1 MMKNKTRF
9 NQFLDSIEGINPKI
23 LSARLKEMEKTG
35 LIKRKVYS
43 EIPVR
48 VEYFLTEKGRALK
61 SILDQMAS
69 FSIQY
74 CSRDVF
80 KGGKPSSLPQT
91 YLIEKKQI
99 QIHFSKLTVKIIVLA
114 LTEGSFTRN
123 SSLMNQNIYRSY
135 SNMRIYCRQW
145 CLLHSGTHANQ
156 KVLQPQVRKW
166 IQSLQKYS
174 YAYSE
179 FKSTKN
185 LY

>member
-48 VEYFLTEKGRALK
+48 VEYFLTEKGTALK

-91 YLIEKKQI
+91 YLVEKKQI
-99 QIHFSKLTVKIIVLA
+99 QIHSSKLTVKIIFLA
-114 LTEGSFTRN
+114 FTEDSFTMN
-123 SSLMNQNIYRSY
+123 SSLMNSNIQVLLTYENLLQTTVLVTQLYTRKSK
-135 SNMRIYCRQW
+135 SIAATSDEMHPITVELFLCVFRIQF
-145 CLLHSGTHANQ
+145 N
-156 KVLQPQVRKW
+156 
-166 IQSLQKYS
+166 
-174 YAYSE
+174 
-179 FKSTKN
+179 
-185 LY
+185 